1 MKTTI
6 RQHILTWLCASLC
19 LMSCNE
25 ETPEAFHA
33 INGIYFNNRANLS
46 AASALLDST
55 EVTFVY
61 ENNDEMAI
69 PVKIQL
75 LGRPSATD
83 RPIALVVT
91 SDDATEGIDYTLPSQ
106 AILPAGE
113 TSLNYMVTLKRTEA
127 LKTQTKL
134 VRLEIRANDSFSL
147 PVTEEV
153 QANGKAVS
161 TLRYR
166 IFFSDRF
173 TNPPAVW
180 DTGLLGEFTQQKFE
194 LIGKVLGIAP
204 ADFNDANKMTLS
216 KQLYIK
222 TEMNSYVKQETAKRD
237 NGEPFD
243 QDVLDKRTGEP
254 LKY

>member
-1 MKTTI
+1 MKTNI
-6 RQHILTWLCASLC
+6 GQHILTWLCAALALS
-19 LMSCNE
+19 SCSE
-25 ETPEAFHA
+25 ETPEAFNP

-46 AASALLDST
+46 ATSALLDST

-61 ENNDEMAI
+61 ESGNEI
-69 PVKIQL
+69 TVPVKIQL
-75 LGRPSATD
+75 LGRPSAAD
-83 RPIALVVT
+83 RPITLVVT
-91 SDDATEGIDYTLPSQ
+91 SDNATEGIDYTLPSQ
-106 AILPAGE
+106 TILPAGE

-134 VRLEIRANDSFSL
+134 IRLEIKANDSFSL

-161 TLRYR
+161 ALRYR

-180 DTGLLGEFTQQKFE
+180 EAGLLGEFTQQKFE
-194 LIGKVLGIAP
+194 LIVKVLNIAP
-204 ADFNDANKMTLS
+204 ADFNDASKMTLS
-216 KQLYIK
+216 KQLYIN

-243 QDVLDKRTGEP
+243 PDVLDKRTGEP